1 MSQATY
7 VQRGEAIDY
16 TPTSDVAA
24 GQVVVQSARCGVA
37 RTPISANTPGS
48 LATCGLFTV
57 VKATGAINV
66 GAALF
71 WDADG
76 NPQGGVAGTGCLTTT
91 STDNT
96 FFGFAAAAAAETDT
110 TVSALLVGVPSVT
123 NTIHNALTAVIA
135 DPGASG
141 AIPVTN
147 GGTCQ
152 IVTAAAETRTLAV
165 PTSVGQVLSLCM
177 KTDGGNCT
185 ITVASAINQ
194 TGNNTIQLN
203 DPGDTLVLV
212 GIQNG
217 ANKAWRVVVND
228 GCTLSTV

>member
-1 MSQATY
+1 MFNAARRLTTRPPATWRP
-7 VQRGEAIDY
+7 VKSSSKA
-16 TPTSDVAA
+16 PAVAWP
-24 GQVVVQSARCGVA
+24 S
-37 RTPISANTPGS
+37 TPIPANTPGS

-123 NTIHNALTAVIA
+123 NTIHNAL
-135 DPGASG
+135 
-141 AIPVTN
+141 
-147 GGTCQ
+147 
-152 IVTAAAETRTLAV
+152 
-165 PTSVGQVLSLCM
+165 
-177 KTDGGNCT
+177 DGG
-185 ITVASAINQ
+185 SHR
-194 TGNNTIQLN
+194 
-203 DPGDTLVLV
+203 PGRL
-212 GIQNG
+212 
-217 ANKAWRVVVND
+217 RRH
-228 GCTLSTV
+228 SRHR

>member
-1 MSQATY
+1 MSQAIF
-7 VQRGEAIDY
+7 VGRGEAIDY

-24 GQVVVQSARCGVA
+24 GQVVVQAARCGVA
-37 RTPISANTPGS
+37 KTPIAANTPGA
-48 LATCGLFTV
+48 LAVGGLFTV

-76 NPQGGVAGTGCLTTT
+76 DPQGGEAGTGCLTTT

-123 NTIHNALTAVIA
+123 NTIHNALTSVIE
-135 DPGASG
+135 DPGADG

-152 IVTAAAETRTLAV
+152 IVTATAEARTLAV
-165 PTSVGQVLSLCM
+165 PTSVGQVLSLVLND
-177 KTDGGNCT
+177 DGGDCT
-185 ITVASAINQ
+185 IDVAAAINQ
-194 TGNNTIQLN
+194 TGNTRIVMN
-203 DPGDTLVLV
+203 DAGDTIVLV
-212 GIQNG
+212 GVQVG
-217 ANKAWRVVVND
+217 ENKVWRVVVND
-228 GCTLSTV
+228 GCTLSTP

>member
-37 RTPISANTPGS
+37 RTPIAANTPGS
-48 LATCGLFTV
+48 LAVGGLFTV

-123 NTIHNALTAVIA
+123 NTIHNALTSVIE

-147 GGTCQ
+147 GGSCQ

-177 KTDGGNCT
+177 KTDGGNGT

-203 DPGDTLVLV
+203 DAGDTIILV
-212 GIQNG
+212 GVQVG